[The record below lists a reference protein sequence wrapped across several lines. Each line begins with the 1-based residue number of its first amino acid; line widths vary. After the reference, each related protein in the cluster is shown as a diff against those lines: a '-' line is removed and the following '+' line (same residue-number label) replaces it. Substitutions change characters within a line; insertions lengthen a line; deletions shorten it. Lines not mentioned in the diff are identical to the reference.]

1 MSNALRTNALSSRVA
16 GAASDSAQ
24 LHEQEWGLRSMTAP
38 RAAARRDAADVRSD
52 TQNADA
58 AHESSDAVQRSS
70 ISIIPSTHSRAD
82 GNDVGR
88 KLRATDLRK
97 RLAQDIDASA
107 ASLSSSQSLFDNCDQ
122 SKFSLDSN
130 NDENASRGSI
140 GSNYPV
146 LEPKLESSHSSLSSM
161 RGEKLSGIEDL
172 GRKILTSNLL
182 QKIEQHGSTS
192 SIGQQSISSMDSA
205 SLIMRRPTRLAEDSP
220 RSSCENSSASNN
232 SSDAVSSS
240 VSYISIPCINPFDH
254 SQQSSISSLDSV
266 EIQVRYCDLTGLKV
280 NASEIRR
287 IIALEQATATLPSSN
302 NNLGLKYSTTF
313 PQDPPIAS
321 QESPQDSKRLSIA
334 DIKHRQFPKLSKSPC
349 RISPAASEIGFSTIQ
364 ENIAPDVLVQHVESL
379 PQDSL
384 AVPEQHNNQVGISR
398 SNSRQSVNIF
408 INQLMHRKKDSL
420 DGSTESQ
427 LPTPENNKG
436 KLVKGIL
443 KARSA
448 VNISTEREIDKIRST
463 EDLDKPRQPKIKWFK
478 SLVTGKKII

>member
-1 MSNALRTNALSSRVA
+1 MTTTRT
-16 GAASDSAQ
+16 
-24 LHEQEWGLRSMTAP
+24 
-38 RAAARRDAADVRSD
+38 ARRDAANNVTSD
-52 TQNADA
+52 TPNADA
-58 AHESSDAVQRSS
+58 AHESSYAVQRSS
-70 ISIIPSTHSRAD
+70 ISIIPSTQHSHSD
-82 GNDVGR
+82 GNGPGR

-97 RLAQDIDASA
+97 RLAQDIDASG
-107 ASLSSSQSLFDNCDQ
+107 SLSSSQSLFDNCDQ
-122 SKFSLDSN
+122 SKFSFDSN

-140 GSNYPV
+140 SSNNYPV

-266 EIQVRYCDLTGLKV
+266 EIQVRYYDLTGLKV

-302 NNLGLKYSTTF
+302 NNVGLKYSTTF
-313 PQDPPIAS
+313 PQDPIAS

-364 ENIAPDVLVQHVESL
+364 ENVAPDVLVQFVESQQQ
-379 PQDSL
+379 QDSL
-384 AVPEQHNNQVGISR
+384 AVPEQYNNQVGISR

-408 INQLMHRKKDSL
+408 INQLMHRKKDAL

-427 LPTPENNKG
+427 LPSPENNKG

>member
-1 MSNALRTNALSSRVA
+1 MSNADRTKGLTAHMSRTP
-16 GAASDSAQ
+16 SDIH
-24 LHEQEWGLRSMTAP
+24 LQEWDLRSMTAP
-38 RAAARRDAADVRSD
+38 RTTRSESANASNRKSETGGTGDAA
-52 TQNADA
+52 Q
-58 AHESSDAVQRSS
+58 ESSYRFQRSS
-70 ISIIPSTHSRAD
+70 SSISPPLQNHSD

-97 RLAQDIDASA
+97 RLVQGADAS
-107 ASLSSSQSLFDNCDQ
+107 ASLSSSQNLFDNCDQ
-122 SKFSLDSN
+122 SNFSFDSN
-130 NDENASRGSI
+130 NNDDNASRGSI
-140 GSNYPV
+140 GSNCPV

-182 QKIEQHGSTS
+182 QKIEQHGSMS
-192 SIGQQSISSMDSA
+192 SIGERSISSMDSA
-205 SLIMRRPTRLAEDSP
+205 SQIMRRPARFAEDSP
-220 RSSCENSSASNN
+220 RSSCESSSVSNN
-232 SSDAVSSS
+232 SSDAVSSN

-266 EIQVRYCDLTGLKV
+266 EIQVRYYDLTGLKV

-302 NNLGLKYSTTF
+302 NNLGQKHSTT
-313 PQDPPIAS
+313 PLDSIPS

-364 ENIAPDVLVQHVESL
+364 ESTAPETQPVESQA
-379 PQDSL
+379 QDSL
-384 AVPEQHNNQVGISR
+384 AVPDQHNQIGISH
-398 SNSRQSVNIF
+398 SNSRQSVNVF
-408 INQLMHRKKDSL
+408 INQLIHRKKDAP
-420 DGSTESQ
+420 DGTAETQ
-427 LPTPENNKG
+427 LLSPEGNKG

-448 VNISTEREIDKIRST
+448 VNISTEREIDKIRSS